1 MSKYM
6 PDSNGRRK
14 HEKLDKDQ
22 LREATF
28 EFLDHVKSHNDVP
41 FHAAIVLAIS
51 DDMDDRNKQHM
62 CQFAGGEPEVLAT
75 MLINV
80 IDEMIENVAGFRES
94 FEEQMRMRLI
104 MKTVAGIADE
114 LRGRAEKHAE
124 EVELPK
130 HEGAALDALKRAMAP
145 KDGAA

>member
-28 EFLDHVKSHNDVP
+28 EFFDHVKSHNDVP

-51 DDMDDRNKQHM
+51 DDMDDRKKQHM
-62 CQFAGGEPEVLAT
+62 CQFVGGEPSALASAHT
-75 MLINV
+75 YQSAL
-80 IDEMIENVAGFRES
+80 GFSRPD
-94 FEEQMRMRLI
+94 RLSSNQ
-104 MKTVAGIADE
+104 AC
-114 LRGRAEKHAE
+114 
-124 EVELPK
+124 
-130 HEGAALDALKRAMAP
+130 
-145 KDGAA
+145 